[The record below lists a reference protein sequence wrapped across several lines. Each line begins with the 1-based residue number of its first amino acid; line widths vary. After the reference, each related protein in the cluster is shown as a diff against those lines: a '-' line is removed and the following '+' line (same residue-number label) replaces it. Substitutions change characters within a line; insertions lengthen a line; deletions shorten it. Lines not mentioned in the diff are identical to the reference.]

1 MIFDTISMGTPER
14 DAKVAEWR
22 RKSWGRKWIPTAWPA
37 FITIIR
43 AASYEIGNMRSFGF
57 SQTDLAYSRNLSATF
72 TGINTYSYSRPLFG
86 SRSVSF

>member
-1 MIFDTISMGTPER
+1 MIFETISMGTPER

-43 AASYEIGNMRSFGF
+43 AAS
-57 SQTDLAYSRNLSATF
+57 
-72 TGINTYSYSRPLFG
+72 
-86 SRSVSF
+86 